1 MDWRGDSRAG
11 WRVARGSSRVGGL
24 VLAAVVGALG
34 IGALAW
40 FGVQGKGR
48 PRGASAG
55 FEDAG
60 PAPEIGEVTD
70 VRSGRMPGQFR
81 QGGGLHMEFAD
92 REDPTRVAMV
102 ITSESAELKEA
113 RTYEMVRPLARQFG
127 RDGKTLH
134 FSADRGRAYI
144 PGEDRGGRPE
154 TATLTGNAKLEVYEP
169 KRGPGGVDPGVDR
182 PVFVGTT
189 DRIEYNGALGEV
201 LVPGRLEVSSAQVTG
216 SIEDV
221 AMRFSETSQ
230 RLEHLRA
237 KRSQGLTFTPVK
249 KEPVKKEKAAAIT
262 PETAPLG
269 PGSEA
274 GVAPSPA
281 ASSTT
286 PRVPVVS
293 LYKVRADRGV
303 VATQGGRKII
313 SDDMEVWIRL
323 VDNRLSPGAIASLGG
338 GGLGGSG
345 LGEAPREGAV
355 VLPLIPMVVSRAL
368 AHAEPSTL
376 TRGASIP
383 ERGDESLSEP
393 LTLTWN
399 GELEIT
405 PVEEGAWPFAGDE
418 VAVRFGA
425 DAGGWVTFSDAKSG
439 ATAQGQ
445 AMQYR
450 ATTRRGEVLGGVGG
464 AGSSTGLVA
473 SGGGSRPARLFLPGT
488 GEAVADAFAVDL
500 ATGAAS
506 ASGAGFVRA
515 VEKPTPA
522 ADESAFFREPGV
534 RRVSWE
540 TGSEF
545 RFAMEDGRFT
555 PRILEA
561 RPRGGVVASDQ
572 SGEFRGDRV
581 DAFFVSD
588 GEDSGRAVVSRLV
601 VAGHAQGKD
610 AKGASLAGESLE
622 VEFTPT
628 GKGASDPA
636 RLRGRGAVVAA
647 QGESILRADELEAT
661 LSRDA
666 KGVIG
671 ADVVKARRGVRFGG
685 RDGVRAEG
693 DELVAYPRE
702 ERVDLSGEGVLVGQR
717 GTLLK
722 GPSVRLDGKRGTVAV
737 FGPGSITHEDAPGG
751 SRLVAA
757 WTRAMTFDDATGRGE
772 CVGGVHA
779 EWEHFAK
786 TPGENV
792 PRLAS
797 AETADGERLLLE
809 LSPGVKGEKSWTV
822 TGGGATPDEQ
832 PRRRLVRAEA
842 VGELADTGQGT
853 PARLES
859 KRYAAGVH
867 GAPGAPGR
875 VERRLYLES
884 ARVLLEDEGEGSMAL
899 RTPGAGKL
907 LVSDR
912 REALIDGRDVDGRGS
927 EAPGEAVLPRTIGDA
942 LFTWAGS
949 MSMSQRERVVK
960 MLTGV
965 ELVQRRGGAGFATQM
980 RCAELE
986 ARLREDGRGEGQAAA
1001 DSGELESALARG
1013 EVWFSHDSRELVAD
1027 RASYQAREGELVAQ
1041 SDEGRE
1047 VTVMDPKAGSPMTG
1061 REIYW
1066 NLRTGRIEV
1075 RAPGTVVAPR

>member
-1 MDWRGDSRAG
+1 MIPRAG
-11 WRVARGSSRVGGL
+11 RRDNWRAARGSARVGGL

-48 PRGASAG
+48 PRSVSASM
-55 FEDAG
+55 EDVG
-60 PAPEIGEVTD
+60 PTPEIGEVTD

-113 RTYEMVRPLARQFG
+113 RTYEMTRPLARQFG

-154 TATLTGNAKLEVYEP
+154 TATLSGNAKLEVFEP
-169 KRGPGGVDPGVDR
+169 RAGPGPIDPLIDR

-201 LVPGRLEVSSAQVTG
+201 LVPGRLEVSSSQVTG

-230 RLEHLRA
+230 HLEHLRA
-237 KRSQGLTFTPVK
+237 KRSEGLTFTPVK
-249 KEPVKKEKAAAIT
+249 KEKPGAEAAPVATQTNPSEWSATPATPTPSYAA
-262 PETAPLG
+262 PH
-269 PGSEA
+269 
-274 GVAPSPA
+274 
-281 ASSTT
+281 
-286 PRVPVVS
+286 VPVVS

-313 SDDMEVWIRL
+313 ADDMEVWIRL
-323 VDNRLSPGAIASLGG
+323 VDNRLTPGAIASLDGRGVEWSGG
-338 GGLGGSG
+338 G
-345 LGEAPREGAV
+345 APREGAV
-355 VLPLIPMVVSRAL
+355 VLPLIPMVVSRAM
-368 AHAEPSTL
+368 AYAEPTGL
-376 TRGASIP
+376 TRAAGLP
-383 ERGDESLSEP
+383 RRDDESLEEP
-393 LTLTWN
+393 LTLKWN

-405 PVEEGAWPFAGDE
+405 PVESDAWPFAGDD
-418 VAVRFGA
+418 VAVKFGA
-425 DAGGWVTFSDAKSG
+425 DASAGGWVTFSDAKSG

-450 ATTRRGEVLGGVGG
+450 ATTRRGEVLGGGEVGN
-464 AGSSTGLVA
+464 
-473 SGGGSRPARLFLPGT
+473 GGRPARLFLPGT
-488 GEAVADAFAVDL
+488 GEAVAGAFAVDL
-500 ATGAAS
+500 ATGGAS

-522 ADESAFFREPGV
+522 TDESAFFREPGV

-540 TGSEF
+540 SGAEF

-561 RPRGGVVASDQ
+561 RPRGAVVASDE

-581 DAFFVSD
+581 DAFFVAD
-588 GEDSGRAVVSRLV
+588 VGDPRRAVVSKLA

-610 AKGASLAGESLE
+610 AKGASLAGENLE
-622 VEFTPT
+622 IEFTPT
-628 GKGASDPA
+628 GRGGSDPA
-636 RLRGRGAVVAA
+636 RLVGAGAVVAA
-647 QGESILRADELEAT
+647 QGESILRAEGLEAT

-685 RDGVRAEG
+685 RDGVRAEA
-693 DELVAYPRE
+693 DELAAYPRE

-717 GTLLK
+717 GTVLK
-722 GPSVRLDGKRGTVAV
+722 GPSVRLDGKNGTVAV
-737 FGPGSITHEDAPGG
+737 FGAGSISHEDAPGG
-751 SRLVAA
+751 SGLAASRLVAS

-772 CVGGVHA
+772 CIGGVHA
-779 EWEHFAK
+779 DWEHFVKA
-786 TPGENV
+786 PGAAAAA
-792 PRLAS
+792 LAS
-797 AETADGERLLLE
+797 VETADCERLLLE
-809 LSPGVKGEKSWTV
+809 LTPGAKGEKSWTV
-822 TGGGATPDEQ
+822 TSEGATPDEQ

-842 VGELADTGQGT
+842 IGQQADAGQGS

-859 KRYAAGVH
+859 KRYSAA
-867 GAPGAPGR
+867 APGR

-884 ARVLLEDEGEGSMAL
+884 ARVILEDEGEGSMAL

-907 LVSDR
+907 LASDR
-912 REALIDGRDVDGRGS
+912 REAASDRGLATGDS
-927 EAPGEAVLPRTIGDA
+927 VLPRAVGDA
-942 LFTWAGS
+942 LFTWSGS
-949 MSMSQRERVVK
+949 MSMSQRERIVR

-965 ELVQRRGGAGFATQM
+965 ELVQARGGAGSATQM

-986 ARLREDGRGEGQAAA
+986 ARIRGDGTDAGGGG

-1066 NLRTGRIEV
+1066 NLTTGRIEV
-1075 RAPGTVVAPR
+1075 REPGTVVAPR